1 MRGLQ
6 TFLKYA
12 IIVVEVQERSMD
24 MKPKTD
30 NHDTF
35 FPLDFQEMAWNFFA
49 LAMWFGNVFVNPRD
63 IWRGPE
69 VQT

>member
-1 MRGLQ
+1 
-6 TFLKYA
+6 
-12 IIVVEVQERSMD
+12 